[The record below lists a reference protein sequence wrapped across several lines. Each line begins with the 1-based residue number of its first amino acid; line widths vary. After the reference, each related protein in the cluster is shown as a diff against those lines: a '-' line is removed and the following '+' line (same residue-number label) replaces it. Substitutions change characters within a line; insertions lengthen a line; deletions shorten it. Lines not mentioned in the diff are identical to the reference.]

1 MMKTIQELINDKNTV
16 IIDVRTAS
24 EYGISHYPGAI
35 NIPLDELPK
44 HINQLKMEN
53 KTILLYCR
61 SGNRSGIGMNFLH
74 QQGFQEVYNGGGLN
88 DMLFYQNK

>member
-16 IIDVRTAS
+16 IIEQRTAG
-24 EYGISHYPGAI
+24 EYGVSHYPGAI

-44 HINQLKMEN
+44 HLNQLKAEN
-53 KTILLYCR
+53 KPILLYCR
-61 SGNRSGIGMNFLH
+61 SGNRSGIGMNFLL